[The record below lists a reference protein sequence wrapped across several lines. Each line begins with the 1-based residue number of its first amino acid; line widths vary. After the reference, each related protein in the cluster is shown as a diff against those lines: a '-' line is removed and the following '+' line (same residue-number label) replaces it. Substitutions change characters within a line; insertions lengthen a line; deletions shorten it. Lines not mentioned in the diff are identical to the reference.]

1 LRLHNGL
8 MHASVTIRDVA
19 RLAEVHPGTVSRAL
33 NPDTRG
39 LVNDATAARVLAA
52 ADQLGYRPNPLARG
66 LKTSRSFTVGV
77 LIPDLT
83 NPLFPPIVRG
93 IDDRLTAD
101 GYTTLLVNT
110 DSDPKRERS
119 SIETMLDRQV
129 DGFIA
134 ATARLDVEPLAE
146 AIARG
151 LPVVLAN
158 RTFEDGS
165 IASVTVDDRGGSRLA
180 VEHVF
185 GLGHRRVGYLAGPQ
199 NVSTGHR
206 RYLGFTSAM
215 ADAGLAVPAE
225 RVSFAR
231 AFTEEA
237 GARACAELL
246 RADPTVTAI
255 ITANDRLAIGCYDLL
270 YAQGRS
276 CPQDISIVGFND
288 MLFIDRLRPPLTTV
302 RVPQREIGYAAAD
315 MLLAQFTAEPPPP
328 RELLLEPSLVVRRST
343 APPSGTGV

>member
-1 LRLHNGL
+1 
-8 MHASVTIRDVA
+8 MHDAVTIRDVA

-33 NPDTRG
+33 NQQTRG
-39 LVNDATAARVLAA
+39 LVNNATAARVLAA
-52 ADQLGYRPNPLARG
+52 AEQLGYRPNPLARG

-110 DSDPKRERS
+110 DSDPERERA
-119 SIETMLDRQV
+119 SIETMLARQV

-146 AIARG
+146 AIVRG

-165 IASVTVDDRGGSRLA
+165 ISAVTVDDRGGSRLA
-180 VEHVF
+180 VEHVV

-206 RYLGFTSAM
+206 RYQGFMAAM
-215 ADAGLAVPAE
+215 ADAGLQVPAG
-225 RVSFAR
+225 RVSFAG
-231 AFTEEA
+231 AFTEADGA
-237 GARACAELL
+237 GACAELL

-270 YAQGRS
+270 YAQGRR
-276 CPQDISIVGFND
+276 CPEDVSVVGFND

-315 MLLAQFTAEPPPP
+315 MLLAQFAAEAAVP
-328 RELLLEPSLVVRRST
+328 RELLLDPTLVVRAST
-343 APPSGTGV
+343 EPPSHNDSGT

>member
-1 LRLHNGL
+1 
-8 MHASVTIRDVA
+8 MHAPVTIRDVA

-33 NPDTRG
+33 NPETRA
-39 LVNDATAARVLAA
+39 LVNHATAARVLAVA
-52 ADQLGYRPNPLARG
+52 EQLGYRPNPIARG

-93 IDDRLTAD
+93 IDDRLTVD

-110 DSDPKRERS
+110 DSDPEREQA
-119 SIETMLDRQV
+119 SIETMLARQV

-146 AIARG
+146 AIVRG

-165 IASVTVDDRGGSRLA
+165 IAAVTVDDRGGSRLA
-180 VEHVF
+180 VEHVV
-185 GLGHRRVGYLAGPQ
+185 GLGHRCVGYLAGPQ

-206 RYLGFTSAM
+206 RYQGFISAM
-215 ADAGLAVPAE
+215 ADAGLDVPAG
-225 RVSFAR
+225 RVSFAD
-231 AFTEEA
+231 AFMEEA
-237 GARACAELL
+237 GAVACAELL
-246 RADPTVTAI
+246 GADPTVTAI
-255 ITANDRLAIGCYDLL
+255 ITANDRLAVGCYDVLHSL
-270 YAQGRS
+270 GRR
-276 CPQDISIVGFND
+276 CPEDVSIVGFND
-288 MLFIDRLRPPLTTV
+288 MLFVDRLRPPLTTV

-315 MLLAQFTAEPPPP
+315 MLLAQFTAEPAAP
-328 RELLLEPSLVVRRST
+328 RELLLDPTLVVRGST
-343 APPSGTGV
+343 APPSHNDSGT